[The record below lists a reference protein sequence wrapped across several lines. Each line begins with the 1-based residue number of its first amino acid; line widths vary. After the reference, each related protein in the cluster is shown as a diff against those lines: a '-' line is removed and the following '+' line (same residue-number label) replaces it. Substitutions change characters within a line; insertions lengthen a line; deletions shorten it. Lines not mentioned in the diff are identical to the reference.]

1 MSTREDVLLAAAAT
15 VVLLNNE
22 RKTKKRRCWVRSSL
36 LSREKYCGETM
47 VNELIHEN
55 TLYGELRDDGNIKNF
70 LRMSSTD
77 IEYLINIV
85 GPKIKKEDTA
95 FRNSISVIERLS
107 ITLRFLASGDS
118 YQSLEYI
125 FKVSKQ
131 SISSI
136 VPEVCTAITE
146 SLKHEIMVSTYLFIY

>member
-1 MSTREDVLLAAAAT
+1 MLSTMSTREDVLLAAAAT

-36 LSREKYCGETM
+36 LSREKYC
-47 VNELIHEN
+47 EN

-77 IEYLINIV
+77 IEYLINNV

-146 SLKHEIMVSTYLFIY
+146 SLKHEIMVSTYLFIKNA